1 MKGHN
6 FGLSEK
12 QTVNHEAGSEFQT
25 QHAARE
31 EEICGQRSGAAFWP
45 LENDD
50 LYAQGSMSQS
60 GNCNLYNN
68 LIHDSVW

>member
-1 MKGHN
+1 MNSEDN

-12 QTVNHEAGSEFQT
+12 QTLNREAESEFQT

-31 EEICGQRSGAAFWP
+31 EEICGQRSEAAFWP

-50 LYAQGSMSQS
+50 LHAQ
-60 GNCNLYNN
+60 
-68 LIHDSVW
+68 